1 MHKNFEEERSNR
13 EQLFELKLK
22 EVANLDQKFS
32 QAMESETFVK
42 ILVLS
47 LF

>member
-1 MHKNFEEERSNR
+1 MHKGFEEERSNR

-32 QAMESETFVK
+32 QAMESETLVK
-42 ILVLS
+42 LLVL
-47 LF
+47 F